1 MGQEMAAF
9 GVVLLVGPWARVKV
23 AIADVKITIE
33 KKRIKERFILIF
45 LDGVDRIQIAILIFI
60 LIKSNQFRQVQSRFD
75 QTGCKRP

>member
-1 MGQEMAAF
+1 
-9 GVVLLVGPWARVKV
+9 LVGPWARVKV